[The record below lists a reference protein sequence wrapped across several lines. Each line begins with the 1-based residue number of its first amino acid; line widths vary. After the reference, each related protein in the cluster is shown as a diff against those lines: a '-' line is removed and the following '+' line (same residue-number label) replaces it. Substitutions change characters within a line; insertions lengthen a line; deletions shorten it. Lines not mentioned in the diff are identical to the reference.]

1 MDFKKQNIQNYF
13 LYDTRVDNLFI
24 SEYMPGAPQNA
35 VKVYLLAAMDAEA
48 GIPSDAEGLAKK
60 LRISVTEVEEAWD
73 YWVKQGIVRKTV
85 DPSMPGKYGI
95 ELLNIREIVFGR
107 RLGNTAPAQEGPF
120 ALDDA
125 AYSELLRNIEVQ
137 AGRLLE
143 AGEPQEIAL
152 WVSQYGMSPE
162 VILLGYK
169 YSTEKGKSNRYRYV
183 GAILKDW
190 RAKGY
195 TTAAQVE
202 DALGAEDRHYN
213 YYRAVMKELGFHRNA
228 SEPEKRII
236 DSWFDKLGFSLDE
249 VKDACKKTTGI
260 SNPNINYLNTILVG
274 RYNEKNQKPE
284 EAAGGDI
291 FSRVEALYE
300 KTRQENEAKTA
311 RIREEIFA
319 RVPRIKEIEA
329 EIRNCGFAVSKAML
343 GKAGQAE
350 VNRLKGRMEALGREK
365 NTLLAEN
372 GYAANALEAIYDCPE
387 CRDTGILDDGS
398 RCPCYKEKTEALLK
412 ENGR

>member
-13 LYDTRVDNLFI
+13 LYDTKVDNLFI
-24 SEYMPGAPQNA
+24 SEYMPGAPSNA
-35 VKVYLLAAMDAEA
+35 VKAYLLASMNAEA
-48 GIPSDAEGLAKK
+48 GIPSDADSMARK
-60 LRISVTEVEEAWD
+60 LRISLAELEEAWD
-73 YWVKQGIVRKTV
+73 YWVKQGIVRKTA
-85 DPSMPGKYGI
+85 DPRTPGKYGI

-107 RLGNTAPAQEGPF
+107 RPQGSQPAQEGPF

-125 AYSELLRNIEVQ
+125 DYSELLRNIET
-137 AGRLLE
+137 ATGRLLE
-143 AGEPQEIAL
+143 SGEPQEIAL

-169 YSTEKGKSNRYRYV
+169 YCTERGKSNRFRYV

-213 YYRAVMKELGFHRNA
+213 YYRAVMKELGFHRSA
-228 SEPEKRII
+228 TEPEKRII

-274 RYNEKNQKPE
+274 RWNEKNQSPE
-284 EAAGGDI
+284 TVSREDI
-291 FSRVEALYE
+291 FARVEALYE
-300 KTRQENEAKTA
+300 KTRRENEARTA
-311 RIREEIFA
+311 RVREEVYA
-319 RVPRIKEIEA
+319 RIPRVKEIVA
-329 EIRNCGFAVSKAML
+329 EIRDCGFAVSRAML
-343 GKAGQAE
+343 NKAGAE
-350 VNRLKGRMEALGREK
+350 EVERQKKRMEALNIEK
-365 NTLLAEN
+365 TRLLAEN
-372 GYAANALEAIYDCPE
+372 GYAANALEAVYDCPR

-398 RCPCYKEKTEALLK
+398 RCSCYKEKAERLLK
-412 ENGR
+412 ENGK

>member
-1 MDFKKQNIQNYF
+1 MDSKKQNIHNYF

-35 VKVYLLAAMDAEA
+35 VKVYLLAAMSAET
-48 GIPSDAEGLAKK
+48 GIPMDADALARK
-60 LRISVTEVEEAWD
+60 LRVSLSDVEEAWD
-73 YWVKQGIVRKTV
+73 YWVKQGIARKTA
-85 DPSMPGKYGI
+85 DPANPGKYAI
-95 ELLNIREIVFGR
+95 ELLNIREIVFGKR
-107 RLGNTAPAQEGPF
+107 PAGTTAPQEGPF
-120 ALDDA
+120 AIDDA
-125 AYSELLRNIEVQ
+125 AYSELLRNVEVQ

-143 AGEPQEIAL
+143 SGEPQEIAL

-169 YSTEKGKSNRYRYV
+169 YCTDKGKSNRFRYV

-213 YYRAVMKELGFHRNA
+213 YYRAVMKELGFHRSA

-249 VKDACKKTTGI
+249 VKEACKKTTGI
-260 SNPNINYLNTILVG
+260 SNPNINYLNSILVG
-274 RYNEKNQKPE
+274 RYNEKNQRPE
-284 EAAGGDI
+284 AV
-291 FSRVEALYE
+291 SREDVFAKVEALYE
-300 KTRQENEAKTA
+300 KTRQKNEAETA
-311 RIREEIFA
+311 RVREEVYA
-319 RVPRIKEIEA
+319 KVPRVKEIVA
-329 EIRNCGFAVSKAML
+329 EIRNCGFAVSRAML
-343 GKAGQAE
+343 NKAGQEE
-350 VNRLKGRMEALGREK
+350 VERQKRRMDQLNTEKNRLLE
-365 NTLLAEN
+365 EN
-372 GYAANALEAIYDCPE
+372 GYAQDALEARYDCPQ

-398 RCPCYKEKTEALLK
+398 RCPCYKEKTELLLK